1 MTAVAEISALGGL
14 RQVLE
19 AVGGNAGGEHGS
31 WFVRLVRAYLH
42 YRVRRPVA
50 ADARPETDRAKA
62 CVRAACV
69 KSAIGGA
76 TSGAVITGATI
87 ATAEIPSGWM
97 FAVPLAA
104 AGVGI
109 EMLARAVIHLDMV
122 CDLAGIFGQRFDPDA
137 PTDLWHLYALVF
149 KTHKFENDDD
159 PGSDL
164 IQRIGETE
172 ASDIGESLSERLL
185 GESVI
190 KNIVPVIS
198 IAASSVTNY
207 RRTRQLGD
215 TARRYFRYR
224 RAISDA
230 LDRARALCEEQL
242 DLLIEGLWFLFIA
255 DGRLVP
261 EETTILLGLLGKL
274 DPERRAAVKE
284 HFVVD
289 ESGWLERLGEIPPE
303 VREPFFNA
311 LEVAAAV
318 DKAVSLPEQ
327 KILSQAARR
336 LGRTLDMNRVERMI
350 QEFEDVGVL
359 RGGRD
364 GRAAR

>member
-1 MTAVAEISALGGL
+1 MTAQAEIGALGGL
-14 RQVLE
+14 KQVLE
-19 AVGGNAGGEHGS
+19 AVGGKAGGGRGS
-31 WFVRLVRAYLH
+31 WFVRLVTAYLR
-42 YRVRRPVA
+42 YRDRRPLAV
-50 ADARPETDRAKA
+50 DARPETDRAKA
-62 CVRAACV
+62 TVRAACV
-69 KSAIGGA
+69 KSALGGA
-76 TSGAVITGATI
+76 CSGAVITGATI
-87 ATAEIPSGWM
+87 ATAEIPTGYI

-109 EMLARAVIHLDMV
+109 EMLARAIIHLDMV
-122 CDLAGIFGQRFDPDA
+122 CDLAAIFGMRFDPDD

-172 ASDIGESLSERLL
+172 ASDIGESLGERLL
-185 GESVI
+185 GESVL
-190 KNIVPVIS
+190 KNIVPVIG

-224 RAISDA
+224 RAIQDA
-230 LDRARALCEEQL
+230 LERARALCEEELDVL

-261 EETTILLGLLGKL
+261 EETTILLRLLGKL
-274 DPERRAAVKE
+274 DAERRSSVE
-284 HFVVD
+284 QRFVVD
-289 ESGWLERLGEIPPE
+289 EAAWLDRLAAVPAE
-303 VREPFFNA
+303 VREPFMNA

-327 KILSQAARR
+327 KILSQAA
-336 LGRTLDMNRVERMI
+336 
-350 QEFEDVGVL
+350 
-359 RGGRD
+359 
-364 GRAAR
+364 

>member
-1 MTAVAEISALGGL
+1 MTTEAEIPALGGL

-19 AVGGNAGGEHGS
+19 AVGSREGGERAG
-31 WFVRLVRAYLH
+31 WFVRLVQAYLQ
-42 YRVRRPVA
+42 YRKRRPAA
-50 ADARPETDRAKA
+50 ADARPESERATA

-69 KSAIGGA
+69 KSAVGGA
-76 TSGAVITGATI
+76 ASGAVITGATVL
-87 ATAEIPSGWM
+87 TAEIPSGYL

-104 AGVGI
+104 AGVGV
-109 EMLARAVIHLDMV
+109 EMLARAIIHLDMV
-122 CDLAGIFGQRFDPDA
+122 CDLAAIFGQRFDPDEA
-137 PTDLWHLYALVF
+137 TDLWHLYALVF
-149 KTHKFENDDD
+149 KTHRFESDDD

-172 ASDIGESLSERLL
+172 ASEIGESLGARIL

-190 KNIVPVIS
+190 KNIVPVVG

-207 RRTRQLGD
+207 RRTRDLGD
-215 TARRYFRYR
+215 TARRFFRYR
-224 RAISDA
+224 RAIGDA
-230 LDRARALCEEQL
+230 LERARALCEEQL

-274 DPERRAAVKE
+274 DAQRRAAVE
-284 HFVVD
+284 ERFVVD
-289 ESGWLERLGEIPPE
+289 ENGWLERLGAVPPD
-303 VREPFFNA
+303 VRDPFMNA

-336 LGRTLDMNRVERMI
+336 LGRTLDMARVERMI
-350 QEFEDVGVL
+350 KEFEDVGVL